1 MVSSLPLRTLHRFS
15 AFVLASFLFVHIA
28 NHVMS
33 LHGIATHLS
42 IMETLRKVYRLP
54 LVEAALLMC
63 VLFQTVSGIT
73 LVVRGWKQ
81 RRGKVAW
88 LQAISGLYLAF
99 FLLVHV
105 SAVLAGRAIFNLD
118 TNFYFA
124 AAGIHVPP
132 FAWFFVPYYFLAV
145 AALFAH
151 VGCALY
157 WRIVQARARVA
168 GLVLMIAIAAGLVMA
183 ALIVLSMAGVFESFS
198 VPAEYKA
205 TYGVR

>member
-1 MVSSLPLRTLHRFS
+1 MPLRTLHKFS
-15 AFVLASFLFVHIA
+15 ALVLASFLLLHIA
-28 NHVMS
+28 NHLAS
-33 LHGIATHLS
+33 LHGIATHIS
-42 IMETLRKVYRLP
+42 IMESLRKVYRLP
-54 LVEAALLMC
+54 LVEAVLLAC
-63 VLFQTVSGIT
+63 VVFQAGSGFM

-81 RRGKVAW
+81 RSGKVAW
-88 LQAISGLYLAF
+88 LQAISGMFLAF

-118 TNFYFA
+118 TNFYYA
-124 AAGIHVPP
+124 AAGLHVPP

-157 WRIVQARARVA
+157 WRNVEASGRVA
-168 GLVLMIAIAAGLVMA
+168 GVVLVLAISAGLATA
-183 ALIVLSMAGVFESFS
+183 ALIVLSMAGVFEPFN

>member
-1 MVSSLPLRTLHRFS
+1 MASSLSLRTVHKFS
-15 AFVLASFLFVHIA
+15 AFVLASFLVVHIA
-28 NHVMS
+28 NHLAS
-33 LHGIATHLS
+33 LHGIATHIS
-42 IMETLRKVYRLP
+42 MMETLRKAYRLP
-54 LVEAALLMC
+54 VVEAVLMLC
-63 VLFQTVSGIT
+63 VAFQAVSGIT
-73 LVVRGWKQ
+73 LVVRGWKE
-81 RRGKVAW
+81 RSGKVAW
-88 LQAISGLYLAF
+88 LQATSGLYLAF

-124 AAGIHVPP
+124 AAGLHVPP

-145 AALFAH
+145 VALFTH

-157 WRIVQARARVA
+157 WRIAQAHARVA
-168 GLVLMIAIAAGLVMA
+168 RLGIMAAISAGLVTA
-183 ALIVLSMAGVFESFS
+183 TLIVLSMAGFFEPVS